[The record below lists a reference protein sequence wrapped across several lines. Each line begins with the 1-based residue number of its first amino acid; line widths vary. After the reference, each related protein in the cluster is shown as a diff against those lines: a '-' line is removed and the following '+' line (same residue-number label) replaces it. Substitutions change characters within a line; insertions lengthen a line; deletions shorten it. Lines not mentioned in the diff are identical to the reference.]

1 MSKLSLHLS
10 TAPLVA
16 LSSGHDSARYII
28 ETIRVQ
34 LNVSES
40 PPAETVGSVN
50 CAIAI
55 LHRLFATLEP
65 DQEHFLILDLNTK
78 NVLLRYKV
86 IASGGQA
93 DTVVDPKLVFRHA
106 LLMGAS
112 RILLSHS
119 HPSGDPTPSAEDH
132 RVTKILTRTGR
143 DLDLPVIDHIIIA
156 PPDKSYSFAQSGCM
170 PT

>member
-1 MSKLSLHLS
+1 MSQLSLQLDTIDS
-10 TAPLVA
+10 PLPRH
-16 LSSGHDSARYII
+16 GSARYTIK
-28 ETIRVQ
+28 TIRVQ
-34 LNVSES
+34 LNVAEP
-40 PPAETVGSVN
+40 PPAEQVN
-50 CAIAI
+50 STNRAAAV
-55 LHRLFATLEP
+55 LHRLFATIEP
-65 DQEHFLILDLNTK
+65 DQEHFLILGLNTK
-78 NVLLRYKV
+78 NTVLSYKL

-93 DTVVDPKLVFRHA
+93 STIIDPKLVFRHA

-112 RILLSHS
+112 RIILSHS

-170 PT
+170 PS